1 MEVRGLLPV
10 ELAAHRAAVLGGA
23 EPLEA
28 VVDQLRVLLVE
39 VLVSHDVGGAG
50 VHLAAAH
57 LHSAEGR
64 AQRCRRPAAQTT
76 VSLLVRKAFS
86 VKAHFA
92 KRKKKKKAMFGGGL
106 RRDGS

>member
-1 MEVRGLLPV
+1 MRGLLAV

-39 VLVSHDVGGAG
+39 VLVGHDVGGAG

-57 LHSAEGR
+57 LQQSGERR
-64 AQRCRRPAAQTT
+64 AA
-76 VSLLVRKAFS
+76 V
-86 VKAHFA
+86 
-92 KRKKKKKAMFGGGL
+92 
-106 RRDGS
+106 

>member
-1 MEVRGLLPV
+1 MEVGGLLPV

-39 VLVSHDVGGAG
+39 VLVGHDVGGAG

-57 LHSAEGR
+57 LRGR
-64 AQRCRRPAAQTT
+64 
-76 VSLLVRKAFS
+76 
-86 VKAHFA
+86 
-92 KRKKKKKAMFGGGL
+92 GGGEGGGGE
-106 RRDGS
+106 RVGNRQAEM

>member
-1 MEVRGLLPV
+1 MLAAEHRWSPAVEVRGLLPV

-57 LHSAEGR
+57 LHGGEGR
-64 AQRCRRPAAQTT
+64 ARWQ
-76 VSLLVRKAFS
+76 
-86 VKAHFA
+86 
-92 KRKKKKKAMFGGGL
+92 
-106 RRDGS
+106 